1 MTQAR
6 STISEMHES
15 VSNSTSEERRRSL
28 EFYLR
33 PAMMTDPGADAGAF
47 DELPPDI
54 GSLVR
59 TVQDLLVHEH
69 LTSAYGLELLDER
82 RRESQIR
89 PVARMLRSLLAR
101 DSRPLSVARPVDER
115 LVGVC
120 RHFAVL
126 LVSILRAKGVPA
138 RARCGF
144 GAYFFPG
151 RYEDHWVCE
160 YWNSGRQRWI
170 LVDAQIDAVQRDI
183 FKPAFDLLDVPRDQ
197 FLVAGEAWAR
207 CREGEADPQ
216 AFGIFDMRGPAEIA
230 QNLLRDF
237 AAANNMEML
246 PWDVWGAMPRG
257 SLPSGADLELFDRV
271 AALTRKPDS
280 GFDEISRRYSESDRL
295 RVPASVFNGLLRRDE
310 AV

>member
-1 MTQAR
+1 
-6 STISEMHES
+6 
-15 VSNSTSEERRRSL
+15 
-28 EFYLR
+28 
-33 PAMMTDPGADAGAF
+33 MMTDPGAHAGAF
-47 DELPPDI
+47 DELPSDI

-69 LTSAYGLELLDER
+69 LASAYGLELPDER
-82 RRESQIR
+82 RRESHIR
-89 PVARMLRSLLAR
+89 PVERMLRSLLAR
-101 DSRPLSVARPVDER
+101 DGRPLSVARAVDER

-120 RHFAVL
+120 RHFTVL

-144 GAYFFPG
+144 GGYFFPG

-160 YWNSGRQRWI
+160 YWNSGCQQWT
-170 LVDAQIDAVQRDI
+170 LVDAQIDAVQREI
-183 FKPAFDLLDVPRDQ
+183 FKPSFDLLDVPRDR

-207 CREGEADPQ
+207 CREGETDPQ
-216 AFGIFDMRGPAEIA
+216 AFGVFDMRGLVEVA

-237 AAANNMEML
+237 AALNNMEML

-257 SLPSGADLELFDRV
+257 SLPSGADLELFDRL

-280 GFDEISRRYSESDRL
+280 DFDEICRQYSESDRL
-295 RVPASVFNGLLRRDE
+295 RVPASVFNGVLRQDE